1 MEELIKILAVIAFAI
16 TFGNISIAL
25 SIFVA
30 FIGLDRELQKIASS
44 YEKANKNENKNNNSE
59 DSKNAWIKHFS
70 KKFRQS

>member
-1 MEELIKILAVIAFAI
+1 M
-16 TFGNISIAL
+16 

-59 DSKNAWIKHFS
+59 DSKNA
-70 KKFRQS
+70 